1 LISFDNGEVML
12 DILRN
17 PFNLNQLWDI
27 GLDATIAIFVLFAM
41 GREYKIIMETMIEL
55 VKKNT

>member
-1 LISFDNGEVML
+1 ML